1 MDSITRQLQAS
12 FLQPDLDFY
21 VVYISA
27 SSIGY
32 CSRPVPEGYDYMDP
46 RLKVWNQQVVA
57 ARGDIV
63 DVGSYQDRALD
74 TASFSA
80 ARSILDGAG
89 ELVGFL
95 MINADERQL
104 YQMYADV
111 IRDGSNIYVVNSSG
125 QVISSSRS
133 DLIGFNYFNMQNLEQ
148 LFDGQDYMLTRA
160 EGEDVLFTR
169 YYDADSGFTV
179 LEEAPLDE
187 VLQPLRRT
195 RQVVILLALLTLVAG
210 ALLARHFSRRIAA
223 PIQKL
228 RDDMHEVEAGDLKQ
242 TFAIRS
248 YTELNELSG
257 GMADMLQC
265 IRGLIT
271 SIHENE
277 REKRRI
283 ELNWLQAQINPHFIY
298 NTLFSI
304 KCMVDMHRNEDAAP
318 CSRCSSRTCGG
329 CSPTGGRMVTVAE
342 QMESLKQ
349 YLTLQRYRYDNGFDT
364 LIEYDDQAGPLPAA
378 KLLVQPLV
386 ENALQHGIDPQGRDG
401 MVTVIARRQGDA
413 VCIEV
418 EDNGAGMNA
427 RTGAPGD
434 GNARRGRPPPPGHPQ
449 RERPHPPALRAG
461 LGPADR
467 ERARAGHPHHAA
479 HPRPGGR
486 RGRHKGGTL
495 MLKVL
500 VVDDDS
506 PIRRWLEYCVG
517 QLEGFVLAGAA
528 ASGAQGLEL
537 YRKELP
543 DIVITDIEM
552 PGMSGLEMAAR
563 IQAIRPAHIIIL
575 TSHDNFSYA
584 RQALHSGT
592 AEYIL
597 KTEVS
602 LETMRDLLR
611 PRGPDHP
618 ARGRRRRPPGAGS
631 PGPGAGAPSG
641 HGGGPGPPDRAGAA
655 AAGHHAGGR
664 PPGRRRPVEPRRRG
678 AGRGAAADRRKPDHE
693 KPALCAGGV

>member
-1 MDSITRQLQAS
+1 MKQKDTLKHWWNSIRTRMMLMLLCVNIIIIGILSVGAYTVYQAGFLRELSGSRADVLRQIGERSRQFKTSLYTVSNLFESNPTFHTYAEDLNADNEEQFFTLMDSITRQLQAS

-57 ARGDIV
+57 ARGAIV
-63 DVGSYQDRALD
+63 DVGSYQDRALE

-304 KCMVDMHRNEDAAP
+304 KCMVDMHRNEDASAML
-318 CSRCSSRTCGG
+318 SLFIQNLRGVLSNR
-329 CSPTGGRMVTVAE
+329 REMVTVAE

-364 LIEYDDQAGPLPAA
+364 LIEYDDQAARCLLP

-401 MVTVIARRQGDA
+401 MITVIARRQGDA

-418 EDNGAGMNA
+418 EDNGAGM
-427 RTGAPGD
+427 TP
-434 GNARRGRPPPPGHPQ
+434 
-449 RERPHPPALRAG
+449 ERVRQVM
-461 LGPADR
+461 
-467 ERARAGHPHHAA
+467 E
-479 HPRPGGR
+479 
-486 RGRHKGGTL
+486 T
-495 MLKVL
+495 
-500 VVDDDS
+500 
-506 PIRRWLEYCVG
+506 
-517 QLEGFVLAGAA
+517 
-528 ASGAQGLEL
+528 
-537 YRKELP
+537 P
-543 DIVITDIEM
+543 D
-552 PGMSGLEMAAR
+552 
-563 IQAIRPAHIIIL
+563 
-575 TSHDNFSYA
+575 
-584 RQALHSGT
+584 
-592 AEYIL
+592 
-597 KTEVS
+597 
-602 LETMRDLLR
+602 
-611 PRGPDHP
+611 
-618 ARGRRRRPPGAGS
+618 
-631 PGPGAGAPSG
+631 
-641 HGGGPGPPDRAGAA
+641 
-655 AAGHHAGGR
+655 
-664 PPGRRRPVEPRRRG
+664 
-678 AGRGAAADRRKPDHE
+678 AADRPHLGIRNVNDRIRLHYG
-693 KPALCAGGV
+693 PAWGLQIESAPGQGTRITLRIPAREEGADGTKEERLC